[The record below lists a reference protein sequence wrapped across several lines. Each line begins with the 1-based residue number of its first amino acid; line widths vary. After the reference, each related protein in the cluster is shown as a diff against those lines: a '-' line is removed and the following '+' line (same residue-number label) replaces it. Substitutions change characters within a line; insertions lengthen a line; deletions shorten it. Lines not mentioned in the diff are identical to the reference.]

1 MSWFMHH
8 AVLFALL
15 CAAAAVLYGLGLTV
29 WLLRQPAG
37 TERMQQIAQAVQ
49 EGAAAYLRRQY
60 QTIAVV
66 AILPF
71 LILGFYHSLGWGTA
85 IGFLIGAVLSA
96 AAGFIGMN
104 VAVRSNVRTAEAA
117 RSGLPPALNV
127 AFRAGSVTGLL
138 VVGLG
143 LFGVAVYYWILTAG
157 IGDSPHK
164 AIEHLVGL
172 AFGGSLISVFARL
185 GGGIYTKAADVG
197 ADLVGKIE
205 AGIPEDDPRNPA
217 VIADNV
223 GDNVGDCAGMAA
235 DLFETYAVTAVAV
248 MLLGVTGA
256 AATTG
261 KNLWLYPLCIGGV
274 SIIASIVGVQ
284 FARVRPGGNIMNAL
298 YRAVIVATVISAL
311 IFIPVTKAFSGSAP
325 VTPGAVGFSPA
336 HYSFGVLYGSAL
348 IGLAVTALLVGITE
362 FYTGTRWNPVQSI
375 SRASQT
381 GHATNII
388 EGLAVGMQA
397 TAAPVI
403 VIAIGILVANHLA
416 GLFGIGV
423 AVMAQLSMT
432 GLIVALDAYGPV
444 TDNAGGI
451 AEMADLPSEVRA
463 ITDPLDAVGNTTKA
477 VTKGYAIGSAALAAL
492 VLFGSYADG
501 VHTQAKVG
509 SALSH
514 LTFDLSDAW
523 VIAGLFIGG
532 LMPFLFASLAMQA
545 VGRVGGQVVEEVRRQ
560 FREDPGIMEGTSRPQ
575 YGRAIDIVTG
585 SAIQS
590 MILPAIVPIAFPIV
604 VGLINAKM
612 LGGLLIG
619 TIVTGLF
626 LAIAMTSGGG
636 AWDNAKK
643 LIEDGLYGGK
653 GSEAHA
659 AAVTGDT
666 VGDPYK
672 DTAGPAINPMIKIT
686 NIVAILIIPIIISIH
701 G

>member
-1 MSWFMHH
+1 MSWFMDH

-15 CAAAAVLYGLGLTV
+15 CAGAAVLYGIGLTV

-37 TERMQQIAQAVQ
+37 TERMQEISRAVQ

-60 QTIAVV
+60 TTIAVV
-66 AILPF
+66 AIVPF
-71 LILGFYHSLGWGTA
+71 LLLGFYNELGWGAA
-85 IGFLIGAVLSA
+85 IGFLIGATLSA

-117 RSGLPPALNV
+117 RTGLPQALNV
-127 AFRAGSVTGLL
+127 AFRSGSVTGLL

-143 LFGVAVYYWILTAG
+143 LMGVAGYYGILTNWLDHTPA
-157 IGDSPHK
+157 S
-164 AIEHLVGL
+164 AIDDLVGL

-248 MLLGVTGA
+248 MLLGLSFPFHGR
-256 AATTG
+256 
-261 KNLWLYPLCIGGV
+261 LPLYPLALGGI
-274 SIIASIVGVQ
+274 SILASIVGVF
-284 FARVRPGGNIMNAL
+284 FARVGRRGSIMNAL
-298 YRAVIVATVISAL
+298 YKAVFVATFLSAL
-311 IFIPVTKAFSGSAP
+311 GFIPITLAFDDNSK
-325 VTPGAVGFSPA
+325 
-336 HYSFGVLYGSAL
+336 YSFTDLYASAL
-348 IGLAVTALLVGITE
+348 VGLVITFLLVAITE
-362 FYTGTRWNPVQSI
+362 FYTGTRWRPVKSI

-397 TAAPVI
+397 TALPVI
-403 VIAIGILVANHLA
+403 VIAAGILVAHHFA
-416 GLFGIGV
+416 GLYGIGV

-451 AEMADLPSEVRA
+451 AEMAELPESVRA

-492 VLFGSYADG
+492 VLFDSYHSELNRQGLPG
-501 VHTQAKVG
+501 VTF
-509 SALSH
+509 AL
-514 LTFDLSDAW
+514 DDAW

-532 LMPFLFASLAMQA
+532 MMPFLFASLAMEA
-545 VGRVGGQVVEEVRRQ
+545 VGRVGGQVVTEVRRQ
-560 FREDPGIMEGTSRPQ
+560 FREIPGIMEGTARPE

-585 SAIQS
+585 SAIKS
-590 MILPAIVPIAFPIV
+590 MLLPALIPIAFPIV
-604 VGLINAKM
+604 AGLISAKL

-626 LAIAMTSGGG
+626 LAISMTSGGG

-643 LIEDGLYGGK
+643 MIEDGAFGGK

-672 DTAGPAINPMIKIT
+672 DTAGPAINPMIKIA
-686 NIVAILIIPIIISIH
+686 NIVAILIIPLVVSIH
-701 G
+701 T

>member
-1 MSWFMHH
+1 
-8 AVLFALL
+8 
-15 CAAAAVLYGLGLTV
+15 
-29 WLLRQPAG
+29 
-37 TERMQQIAQAVQ
+37 MQEIARAVQ
-49 EGAAAYLRRQY
+49 EGAAAYLSRQY
-60 QTIAVV
+60 TTIAIV
-66 AILPF
+66 AIAPF
-71 LILGFYHSLGWGTA
+71 LLLGLYHSLGWGTA
-85 IGFLIGAVLSA
+85 VGFLIGAVLSA

-117 RSGLPPALNV
+117 RQGLPPALNV

-143 LFGVAVYYWILTAG
+143 LFGVAGYYGILTG
-157 IGDSPHK
+157 WIGDSPST
-164 AIEHLVGL
+164 AIHHLVGL

-248 MLLGVTGA
+248 MLLGVTVPA
-256 AATTG
+256 SIAG
-261 KNLWLYPLCIGGV
+261 KSLWLYPLAIGGV
-274 SIIASIVGVQ
+274 SIIASIIGVQ
-284 FARVRPGGNIMNAL
+284 FARVREGGNIMNAL
-298 YRAVIVATVISAL
+298 YRAVLVATVISAVL
-311 IFIPVTKAFSGSAP
+311 FIPVTKAFIGTP
-325 VTPGAVGFSPA
+325 TLVTNGTVRVLVHA
-336 HYSFGVLYGSAL
+336 YSFGDLYGSAL
-348 IGLAVTALLVGITE
+348 VGLAITALLVGITE
-362 FYTGTRWNPVQSI
+362 FYTGTRWNPVKSI
-375 SRASQT
+375 ARASQT

-388 EGLAVGMQA
+388 EGLAIGMQA
-397 TAAPVI
+397 TALPVV
-403 VIAIGILVANHLA
+403 VIAAGILVANHLA

-451 AEMADLPSEVRA
+451 AEMADLPPEVRA

-492 VLFGSYADG
+492 VLFGSYSQGLAEQGLPTLFRLD
-501 VHTQAKVG
+501 
-509 SALSH
+509 
-514 LTFDLSDAW
+514 DAW
-523 VIAGLFIGG
+523 VIAGLLIGG

-545 VGRVGGQVVEEVRRQ
+545 VGRVGGEVVEEVRRQ
-560 FREDPGIMEGTSRPQ
+560 FREHPGIMEGTERPE
-575 YGRAIDIVTG
+575 YGPAIDIVTS
-585 SAIQS
+585 SAIKS
-590 MILPAIVPIAFPIV
+590 MILPAMVPILIPIV
-604 VGLINAKM
+604 VGLINVKM

-626 LAIAMTSGGG
+626 LAIAMTAGGG

-643 LIEDGLYGGK
+643 LIEDGAYGGK

-672 DTAGPAINPMIKIT
+672 DTAGPAINPMIKIA
-686 NIVAILIIPIIISIH
+686 NIVAILLIPVLISIH

>member
-1 MSWFMHH
+1 MDFFNDH
-8 AVLFALL
+8 AVLFALV
-15 CAAAAVLYGLGLTV
+15 CAGVAIAYGLYLTW
-29 WLLRQPAG
+29 WLLQQPAG
-37 TERMQQIAQAVQ
+37 SERMQEISRAVQ
-49 EGAAAYLRRQY
+49 EGAAAYLRKQY
-60 QTIAVV
+60 TAIAIVAVV
-66 AILPF
+66 PF
-71 LILGFYHSLGWGTA
+71 LVLGFYNKLGWGTA
-85 IGFLIGAVLSA
+85 IGFLVGAVLSA
-96 AAGFIGMN
+96 SAGFIGMN
-104 VAVRSNVRTAEAA
+104 VAVRSNSRTAEAA
-117 RSGLPPALNV
+117 KSGLKPALNV

-143 LFGVAVYYWILTAG
+143 LLGVAGYYGVLTG
-157 IGDSPHK
+157 WLGNSRDS
-164 AIEHLVGL
+164 AIDDLVGL

-185 GGGIYTKAADVG
+185 GGGIFTKAADVG

-248 MLLGVTGA
+248 MLLGTQFPVG
-256 AATTG
+256 
-261 KNLWLYPLCIGGV
+261 NLALYPLAIGGI
-274 SIIASIVGVQ
+274 SILASVVGTF
-284 FARVRPGGNIMNAL
+284 FARVGRGPNAVINAL
-298 YRAVIVATVISAL
+298 YKAVLVATVLSAIGL
-311 IFIPVTKAFSGSAP
+311 IPVTLAFDGGKF
-325 VTPGAVGFSPA
+325 TFWE
-336 HYSFGVLYGSAL
+336 LYLSAL
-348 IGLAVTALLVGITE
+348 VGLIVTFLLVAITE
-362 FYTGTRWNPVQSI
+362 YYTGSRWGPVKKI
-375 SRASQT
+375 SKASLT

-397 TAAPVI
+397 TAAPVL
-403 VIAIGILVANHLA
+403 VLVSGILVAHHFA
-416 GLFGIGV
+416 GLYGIGV

-451 AEMADLPSEVRA
+451 AEMADLDESVRA

-492 VLFGSYADG
+492 VLFDSYTTG
-501 VHTQAKVG
+501 
-509 SALSH
+509 LSDEGISS
-514 LTFDLSDAW
+514 TFSLSDAW

-545 VGRVGGQVVEEVRRQ
+545 VGRVGGEVVEEVRRQ
-560 FREDPGIMEGTSRPQ
+560 FREHPGIMERTERPDYSR
-575 YGRAIDIVTG
+575 AVSIVTG
-585 SAIQS
+585 SAIKA
-590 MILPAIVPIAFPIV
+590 MLAPALIPIAIPVIV
-604 VGLINAKM
+604 GIISAKM

-643 LIEDGLYGGK
+643 LIEDGAYGGK
-653 GSEAHA
+653 GSDAHA
-659 AAVTGDT
+659 ASVTGDT

-672 DTAGPAINPMIKIT
+672 DTAGPAINPMIKIA
-686 NIVAILIIPIIISIH
+686 NIVAILIIPLIASIH

>member
-1 MSWFMHH
+1 M
-8 AVLFALL
+8 
-15 CAAAAVLYGLGLTV
+15 
-29 WLLRQPAG
+29 R
-37 TERMQQIAQAVQ
+37 EIARAVQ
-49 EGAAAYLRRQY
+49 EGAAAYLKRQY
-60 QTIAVV
+60 MTIAAVSIV
-66 AILPF
+66 PF
-71 LILGFYHSLGWGTA
+71 LLLGFYHKLGWGTA
-85 IGFLIGAVLSA
+85 VGFLVGAVLSA

-117 RSGLPPALNV
+117 RQGLSPALNV

-143 LFGVAVYYWILTAG
+143 LFGVTGYYWFLTDVLNHTPSSAVN
-157 IGDSPHK
+157 D
-164 AIEHLVGL
+164 LVGL

-185 GGGIYTKAADVG
+185 GGGIFTKAADVG

-205 AGIPEDDPRNPA
+205 AGIPEDDPRNAA

-248 MLLGVTGA
+248 MLLGTHVGLV
-256 AATTG
+256 G
-261 KNLWLYPLCIGGV
+261 SLSSRLYLYPLALGAVSAVASVIGTF
-274 SIIASIVGVQ
+274 
-284 FARVRPGGNIMNAL
+284 FARLGKGENAVINAL
-298 YRAVIVATVISAL
+298 YKSVLAATFLSAL
-311 IFIPVTKAFSGSAP
+311 GFIPITM
-325 VTPGAVGFSPA
+325 GFD
-336 HYSFGVLYGSAL
+336 HGQYNFWHLYLPAL
-348 IGLAVTALLVGITE
+348 IGLIVTFLLVAITE
-362 FYTGTRWNPVQSI
+362 FYTGTPWNPVKMI
-375 SRASQT
+375 ARASQT

-403 VIAIGILVANHLA
+403 VIAAGILVAHHFA

-451 AEMADLPSEVRA
+451 AEMADLDESVRA

-492 VLFGSYADG
+492 VLFDSYTTG
-501 VHTQAKVG
+501 
-509 SALSH
+509 LSDQG
-514 LTFDLSDAW
+514 LTTTFSLSDAW

-560 FREDPGIMEGTSRPQ
+560 FREHPGIMEGTERPDYSRAV
-575 YGRAIDIVTG
+575 GIVTG
-585 SAIQS
+585 SAIKS
-590 MILPAIVPIAFPIV
+590 MLAPALIPIGFPIV
-604 VGLINAKM
+604 VGIINARM

-636 AWDNAKK
+636 AR
-643 LIEDGLYGGK
+643 
-653 GSEAHA
+653 SEE
-659 AAVTGDT
+659 
-666 VGDPYK
+666 
-672 DTAGPAINPMIKIT
+672 
-686 NIVAILIIPIIISIH
+686 
-701 G
+701 

>member
-1 MSWFMHH
+1 MDFFNDH
-8 AVLFALL
+8 AVLFALV
-15 CAAAAVLYGLGLTV
+15 CAGVAIAYGLYLTW
-29 WLLRQPAG
+29 WLLKQPQG
-37 TERMQQIAQAVQ
+37 SERMREISRAVQ
-49 EGAAAYLRRQY
+49 EGAAAYLRKQY
-60 QTIAVV
+60 TTIAVV
-66 AILPF
+66 AIVPF
-71 LILGFYHSLGWGTA
+71 LLLGFYNKLGWGTA
-85 IGFLIGAVLSA
+85 IGFLVGAVLSA
-96 AAGFIGMN
+96 SAGFIGMN

-117 RSGLPPALNV
+117 KHGLKPALNV

-143 LFGVAVYYWILTAG
+143 LLGVAGYYWVLTG
-157 IGDSPHK
+157 WLGNSSDS
-164 AIEHLVGL
+164 AIDDLVGL

-185 GGGIYTKAADVG
+185 GGGIFTKAADVG

-248 MLLGVTGA
+248 MLLGTQFPAGDLA
-256 AATTG
+256 
-261 KNLWLYPLCIGGV
+261 LYPLAIGGI
-274 SIIASIVGVQ
+274 SILASVIGTF
-284 FARVRPGGNIMNAL
+284 FARVGGGPNAVINAL
-298 YRAVIVATVISAL
+298 YKAVLVATVLSAL
-311 IFIPVTKAFSGSAP
+311 GLIPVTLAFDGGKF
-325 VTPGAVGFSPA
+325 TFWE
-336 HYSFGVLYGSAL
+336 LYLSAL
-348 IGLAVTALLVGITE
+348 VGLIVTFLLVAITE
-362 FYTGTRWNPVQSI
+362 YYTGTRWGPVKSI
-375 SRASQT
+375 SKSSQT

-403 VIAIGILVANHLA
+403 VIAAGILVAHHFA
-416 GLFGIGV
+416 GLYGIGV

-451 AEMADLPSEVRA
+451 AEMADLDESVRA

-492 VLFGSYADG
+492 VLFDSYTTG
-501 VHTQAKVG
+501 
-509 SALSH
+509 
-514 LTFDLSDAW
+514 LSDADPDLSSSFSLSDPW

-545 VGRVGGQVVEEVRRQ
+545 VGRVGGEVVQEVRRQ
-560 FREDPGIMEGTSRPQ
+560 FRENPGILEGTARPE
-575 YGRAIDIVTG
+575 YGPAIALVTG
-585 SAIQS
+585 SAIRS
-590 MILPAIVPIAFPIV
+590 MLAPALIPIAIPII
-604 VGLINAKM
+604 VGIISYKM

-643 LIEDGLYGGK
+643 LIEDGAYGGK

-672 DTAGPAINPMIKIT
+672 DTAGPAINPMIKIA
-686 NIVAILIIPIIISIH
+686 NIVAILIIPLLASIH